1 MLGDEVRDDILTS
14 SSQCPLCG
22 GLKSIV
28 AENYIGR
35 LVPVLLRGTGTNPSI
50 SIMSLCSLAV
60 ALWLVLCSKAQ
71 WAKFPIDSEAV
82 IRPD

>member
-50 SIMSLCSLAV
+50 SIMSLCSV

-71 WAKFPIDSEAV
+71 WAKFSIDSQAV
-82 IRPD
+82 Y